1 MLINQ
6 VSQTVS
12 LTPIVAVHAQIW
24 QLGIKLVRYL
34 LTFPKSLVIH
44 QFAVVEP
51 VMVVLWCYKILVVYM
66 DIRSEIMTFG

>member
-44 QFAVVEP
+44 KFYVVEP
-51 VMVVLWCYKILVVYM
+51 VMGVTWCYKIFVARM
-66 DIRSEIMTFG
+66 DSRSEIMTFG